1 MAVGMLSKQGRGISG
16 LFRSK
21 YASTLAGNI
30 FGACIGIAAAAA
42 GAAALGGNTLPE
54 VIAARAE
61 WRAEPH
67 AAPVPSTV
75 DWDQAAILIKSTI
88 MAIHHANQTGNYSV
102 LRDLGTPGFRER
114 FDQARLTAVFA
125 RLRGLRVDFGSVLLM
140 TPSSLHKQ
148 PELTAANELH
158 LVGDFSTQPLQ
169 IHYDLAFVLI
179 GDQWRIEGLA
189 IDTIAVKPILGTQSP
204 SPPAAKNFVPR
215 TDRAMYPS

>member
-16 LFRSK
+16 LFGSK
-21 YASTLAGNI
+21 YAGTLAGGV

-42 GAAALGGNTLPE
+42 GAAALGGNVLPE

-67 AAPVPSTV
+67 AAPVPSTI

-88 MAIHHANQTGNYSV
+88 IAIHHANQTGNYSV

-125 RLRGLRVDFGSVLLM
+125 RLRSLRVDFGSVLPM
-140 TPSSLHKQ
+140 TPSLHKQ

-169 IHYDLAFVLI
+169 IHYDLAFVWI

-189 IDTIAVKPILGTQSP
+189 IDTIAVKAISGTRSS

-215 TDRAMYPS
+215 TDRAVYPS